1 MEMAAAGGDNH
12 VRLQDLQRRRDEV
25 ETVVNHCMYNP
36 EIANVGEVVEYAFS
50 RDGITFMGGIEA
62 FEGVVVRATD
72 DDWNRALSEGLATTF
87 NVEWSIPKY
96 PKDDLRVL
104 HHGESLFYN
113 LRGVGLF
120 PDWNGKTEGYF
131 TITAV
136 DKLGVRLAL
145 AMTLHPRL
153 GANSRVSLVSSL
165 HLSQ

>member
-1 MEMAAAGGDNH
+1 MAAAGGDNH
-12 VRLQDLQRRRDEV
+12 ARLQDLKRRRNEV
-25 ETVVNHCMYNP
+25 ETVVNRCMYNP

-72 DDWNRALSEGLATTF
+72 DDWNRVLSEGLATTF
-87 NVEWSIPKY
+87 TVEWSIPKY

-113 LRGVGLF
+113 LRGAGLF
-120 PDWNGKTEGYF
+120 PDWNGKSEGEF

-136 DKLGVRLAL
+136 DKTGVRLAL
-145 AMTLHPRL
+145 AMALHPRL

-165 HLSQ
+165 TLSQ